1 MYDVAV
7 VGGGVG
13 GLTLAIQLALAVK
26 SVIVFEAHPY
36 PYNKVCGEYVAMES
50 WPFLERL
57 GMRLSDMDLPR
68 ITELI
73 VSSPS
78 GKMLSHHLDPGG
90 FGISRCT
97 LDATL
102 AELAKASGAEVLDNT
117 KVTSV
122 RFDGT
127 HHTIWTSTGSEYQ
140 ANVVI
145 GAHGKRSNLDK
156 HLKRAFMSTDSRY
169 IAVKYHVK
177 AALPDNRVEIHNFQN
192 GYCGISKVENDRY
205 CLCYLTTTDNL
216 KASGGDINEMERNI
230 LMQNPFLRQYL
241 MEFQAH
247 YPKPS
252 VIGQVSFSRKSLV
265 RDHVLMLGDAAGLI
279 APLCGNGMSM
289 AMNASALLAPMLV
302 RYLDGQ
308 YTRPALELIYQS
320 HWRHNFRK
328 RLIAGR
334 MLQSVFG
341 HPGVSDMAVSAL
353 KNLPFVVKKL
363 VDATH
368 GPAF

>member
-1 MYDVAV
+1 MYDIAV

-13 GLTLAIQLALAVK
+13 GLSLAFQLAQAAK
-26 SVIVFEAHPY
+26 SVVVFEAHTY
-36 PYNKVCGEYVAMES
+36 PFHKVCGEYVAMES

-57 GMRLSDMDLPR
+57 GMHLSDMDLPR

-78 GKMLSHHLDPGG
+78 GKTLSHHLDPGG
-90 FGISRCT
+90 FGISRYT
-97 LDATL
+97 LDAAL

-127 HHTIWTSTGSEYQ
+127 HHTIWTSACSKYQ
-140 ANVVI
+140 AKVVI
-145 GAHGKRSNLDK
+145 GAHGKRSNLDT
-156 HLKRAFMSTDSRY
+156 HLKRPFMSANNRY
-169 IAVKYHVK
+169 VAVKYHVK
-177 AALPDNRVEIHNFQN
+177 ADLPDDRVEFHNFQN
-192 GYCGISKVENDRY
+192 GYCGISKVDDDRY
-205 CLCYLTTTDNL
+205 CLCYLTTTQNL
-216 KASGGDINEMERNI
+216 KASGGDINEMERKI

-241 MEFQAH
+241 MEFPSL
-247 YPKPS
+247 YSKPC
-252 VIGQVSFSRKSLV
+252 VIGQVNFSAKSLV
-265 RDHVLMLGDAAGLI
+265 DDHVLMLGDAAGLI
-279 APLCGNGMSM
+279 APLSGNGMSM

-308 YTRPALELIYQS
+308 FTRPALESNYQS
-320 HWRHNFRK
+320 SWRHHFRN
-328 RLIAGR
+328 RLLAGR

-341 HPGVSDMAVSAL
+341 HSGVSDMAVSAL
-353 KNLPFVVKKL
+353 KNLPFVVNKL
-363 VDATH
+363 VDVTH